1 MLSQV
6 AGSETLIV
14 LEGSSLSLCPGSG
27 VWVQCRRIT
36 VQLFKSLSWLHADST
51 PTIFQLYFKIGIVI
65 FPYRLLSGQ
74 SWPSAFLDPLCILD
88 LLRQK
93 RGRMKAK
100 INF

>member
-6 AGSETLIV
+6 AGSETII
-14 LEGSSLSLCPGSG
+14 SLSLRAPPYHCPGSG

-51 PTIFQLYFKIGIVI
+51 PTIFQPYFKIGIVI

-88 LLRQK
+88 LLRK
-93 RGRMKAK
+93 KEGDESKD
-100 INF
+100 